1 MTERTHEPDRPQ
13 TVPTLTDVVQAQQSA
28 DATDAANDA
37 QQPIDASLQAA
48 APADMPVPLAQI
60 PTLMP
65 EPQAEAALRTSRY
78 IERALNAVG
87 RAASSDAAPQQQPS
101 QPEPPQP
108 EPPAGPGAP
117 AWLGP
122 FDDLQPLHSPGANG
136 LLGLQD
142 GALPHANTAP
152 TAPGQPLQAPPA
164 RDAASELAE
173 RVAWEMLQLGQT
185 APAQPALPQPPVV
198 AALPDAAEEPLPAAA
213 DDVQAAGFCAVAA
226 RAAQADAW
234 PDTAALRG
242 LLPGDFEEQL
252 VHRVMQRV
260 DAVLTD
266 RVGEVIAAVIERQT
280 RSLLPSI
287 REELEFA
294 IRKSVYEAMAE
305 ELAGIQAS
313 GVAGKPQ

>member
-1 MTERTHEPDRPQ
+1 MTERAHDPYRPQ
-13 TVPTLTDVVQAQQSA
+13 TVPTLTDIVQAQPAS
-28 DATDAANDA
+28 DGSDAAHDA
-37 QQPIDASLQAA
+37 QPPVDAGLRAA
-48 APADMPVPLAQI
+48 APADIPADMPVPLAQI

-65 EPQAEAALRTSRY
+65 EPQPDVALRTSRY

-87 RAASSDAAPQQQPS
+87 GAASAADAAPPS
-101 QPEPPQP
+101 QPLQP
-108 EPPAGPGAP
+108 EPSAGPDASAWQGA
-117 AWLGP
+117 
-122 FDDLQPLHSPGANG
+122 FDDLQPLHPPAANAA
-136 LLGLQD
+136 LHGLQD
-142 GALPHANTAP
+142 GALPHGDA
-152 TAPGQPLQAPPA
+152 APGQPMQAPPP

-173 RVAWEMLQLGQT
+173 RVAWEMLQLGQA
-185 APAQPALPQPPVV
+185 APVQSAQPELQLPAMAAPPDE
-198 AALPDAAEEPLPAAA
+198 AEPLPMAA
-213 DDVQAAGFCAVAA
+213 DGVQAEGFCAVAA
-226 RAAQADAW
+226 RATQADAW
-234 PDTAALRG
+234 PDAAALRG

-294 IRKSVYEAMAE
+294 IRKSVYEAMAD

-313 GVAGKPQ
+313 GLEGAPQ